1 MLNGLPD
8 KWKMLTFFLRKEDNI
23 RPLPPHTTNV
33 LQYSIISTLADD
45 HTNK

>member
-1 MLNGLPD
+1 MEDADL
-8 KWKMLTFFLRKEDNI
+8 FFKEKKINI
-23 RPLPPHTTNV
+23 RPLPPHTTDV